1 LNIFAEEIIMSKQS
15 LYKRG
20 AQLFVTVMLLLPAVH
35 VQSANFSFRGTFN
48 RDDNVQL
55 FNFLLSSAGTVTIR
69 SFGYEGGANAAGTVI
84 PRGGFDT
91 TVALFNLSTGALLG
105 FNDDG
110 SVPPLTIDPVTGFA
124 GDSLLT
130 LSLAAGNYRV
140 ALTEFDNVPNG
151 NFSAGFFE
159 QGAGNFTPGLTGCP
173 ATAFCAVSLSAPGY
187 SLRTGNWALDILG
200 VTAITP
206 EPGSLTL
213 LALGLAG
220 LGVLRKRTTI

>member
-1 LNIFAEEIIMSKQS
+1 MCKKS

-20 AQLFVTVMLLLPAVH
+20 AQLFVAAMLLLPAVH

-48 RDDNVQL
+48 RDDNIQQ
-55 FNFLLSSAGTVTIR
+55 FGFILSSPGAVTIR
-69 SFGYEGGANAAGTVI
+69 SFGYEGGTNSAGTVI
-84 PRGGFDT
+84 PSGGFDT
-91 TVALFNLSTGALLG
+91 TVALFNFSTGALLG

-110 SVPPLTIDPVTGFA
+110 SVPPLTLDPVTGFA

-130 LSLAAGNYRV
+130 LSLAAGTYRV

-159 QGAGNFTPGLTGCP
+159 QGQGNFTPGLTGCP

-200 VTAITP
+200 VTALTP
-206 EPGSLTL
+206 EPASFVLF
-213 LALGLAG
+213 AFGLAG
-220 LGVLRKRTTI
+220 LGLVRQRRTA

>member
-1 LNIFAEEIIMSKQS
+1 MSKQS
-15 LYKRG
+15 LHKRG
-20 AQLFVTVMLLLPAVH
+20 VQLLVAAMLLLPAVH
-35 VQSANFSFRGTFN
+35 VQSANFSLRGTFN
-48 RDDNVQL
+48 RDDNIQL
-55 FNFLLSSAGTVTIR
+55 FGFILSSAGTGTNR
-69 SFGYEGGANAAGTVI
+69 SFGYEGGTNAAGAVV

-187 SLRTGNWALDILG
+187 SLRTGNWALDVLG
-200 VTAITP
+200 VTALTP
-206 EPGSLTL
+206 EPGSFVL
-213 LALGLAG
+213 LAFGLAG
-220 LGVLRKRTTI
+220 LGFVRKRKIA